1 MLVRRG
7 RIGVWL
13 FAGIFVSAHLG
24 AQMAAKKGGG
34 DAANAVKPK
43 LETRT
48 LDLSQGEPIIGMP
61 PPIATAAPLLCSS
74 DGDIFPLVYTPV
86 ASGQVSVIPDVYG
99 ISPQRAVKHL
109 TIPLPKN
116 FKYTRVEN
124 FFPGKYSAVYLVEG
138 IQPQGAAADA
148 DSTKYQYFLTRTD
161 RDGDSPE
168 VVKLELPFEVGKVA
182 VFDTGDVLVLGANTT
197 DLYPVL
203 ALLHSDG
210 RLNRILNFDDR
221 AYRDATLSA
230 GTSVAR
236 PDESNTTA
244 LRRVVLG
251 SLFMAQLIPWG
262 SEILLV
268 QPGSNLPV
276 YRISSA
282 GAVTQVKVALPG
294 GLLLATIEGS
304 GERDTWLAI
313 ARSVDSFRGLNSGK
327 VVENL
332 QEHMFEIDP
341 YTGDILRAL
350 EVEGPRALH
359 VVCGADHRAT
369 AIYFGE
375 RRAKDKSD
383 QPMNDGPGPLMY
395 ASAPR

>member
-13 FAGIFVSAHLG
+13 FAGIFVCAHLG
-24 AQMAAKKGGG
+24 AQMTAKKAGG
-34 DAANAVKPK
+34 DAADSVKPK

-48 LDLSQGEPIIGMP
+48 LDLSRGEPIAAMP
-61 PPIATAAPLLCSS
+61 PPLATAAPLLCSS
-74 DGDIFPLVYTPV
+74 DGDIFPVVYASP
-86 ASGQVSVIPDVYG
+86 ASGQVSVIPEVYG
-99 ISPQRAVKHL
+99 ISPQRVVKHL
-109 TIPLPKN
+109 TIPLPQN
-116 FKYTRVEN
+116 FKYSRVEN

-148 DSTKYQYFLTRTD
+148 DSAKYQYFLTRTD

-168 VVKLELPFEVGKVA
+168 VFKLQLPFEVSKIA
-182 VFDTGDVLVLGANTT
+182 VFDSGDVLVLGANTT

-221 AYRDATLSA
+221 AYRDAILSA

-236 PDESNTTA
+236 PNESNTSA

-251 SLFMAQLIPWG
+251 SLFTAQLIPWG

-282 GAVTQVKVALPG
+282 GAVTPVKVTLPG

-313 ARSVDSFRGLNSGK
+313 AQSVDSFRSLNSRGIA
-327 VVENL
+327 ENP
-332 QEHMFEIDP
+332 QERMFEIDP
-341 YTGDILRAL
+341 YTGDVLRAL
-350 EVEGPRALH
+350 EIEGPRGVE
-359 VVCGADHRAT
+359 VVCGADHKAT

-375 RRAKDKSD
+375 LPAKDKAD
-383 QPMNDGPGPLMY
+383 QPRNDGPGPLMY